1 MGYISSILNVF
12 PKLRPIVGSI
22 MIFLIVVGAIIVL
35 SDQKVKKKV
44 FTPYAAK
51 VVFFYT
57 ENTMRGGIYYQ
68 EIKLDNGITMI
79 ANAFS
84 SNIRGNRIRLIDL
97 IAVGDSVERNTWG
110 VITVYRDNSESY
122 VFTHNPE
129 DFMIE
134 EK

>member
-1 MGYISSILNVF
+1 ML
-12 PKLRPIVGSI
+12 
-22 MIFLIVVGAIIVL
+22 
-35 SDQKVKKKV
+35 
-44 FTPYAAK
+44 
-51 VVFFYT
+51 FYT

-84 SNIRGNRIRLIDL
+84 SNIEGNKIRLIDF

-110 VITVYRDNSESY
+110 IITVYRNNSEPY
-122 VFTHNPE
+122 VFIHNPD
-129 DFMIE
+129 DFKTG

>member
-1 MGYISSILNVF
+1 MGYISLILDEF

-22 MIFLIVVGAIIVL
+22 AIFVIVVGSIVVF
-35 SDQKVKKKV
+35 SDQKVEKKV
-44 FTPYAAK
+44 FTPYSAK

-84 SNIRGNRIRLIDL
+84 SNIEGYKIRLIDF
-97 IAVGDSVERNTWG
+97 IAVGDSIERNTWG
-110 VITVYRDNSESY
+110 QITVYRNNSESY
-122 VFTHNPE
+122 VFTHNPD
-129 DFMIE
+129 DFKTG

>member
-1 MGYISSILNVF
+1 MGYISSILDEF

-22 MIFLIVVGAIIVL
+22 AIFVIVVGSIVVF
-35 SDQKVKKKV
+35 SDQKVEKKV
-44 FTPYAAK
+44 FTPYSAK

-84 SNIRGNRIRLIDL
+84 SNIEGYKIRLIDF
-97 IAVGDSVERNTWG
+97 IAVGDSIERNTWG
-110 VITVYRDNSESY
+110 QITVYRNNSESY
-122 VFTHNPE
+122 VFTHNPD
-129 DFMIE
+129 DFKTG